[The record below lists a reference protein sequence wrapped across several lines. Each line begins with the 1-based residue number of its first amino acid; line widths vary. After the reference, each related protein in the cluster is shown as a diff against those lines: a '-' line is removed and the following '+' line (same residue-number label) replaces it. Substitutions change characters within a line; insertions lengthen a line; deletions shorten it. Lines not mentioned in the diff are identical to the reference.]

1 MRQTI
6 DQLYADV
13 MSLTSRIT
21 SGFERNDYQ
30 QMSKMAYINEDV
42 RKLYQFQRVLS
53 NLKSTPM
60 TEPVVKMPKKVGLT
74 PNEEASGMNN
84 PRVYNY
90 YTNFNSPLNNQV
102 MQVAT
107 PYPLYSNF
115 GAYNK
120 ALN

>member
-1 MRQTI
+1 MRQTL

-30 QMSKMAYINEDV
+30 QLSKMAYINEDV
-42 RKLYQFQRVLS
+42 RKLSQFKRILS
-53 NLKSTPM
+53 NLKPTVM
-60 TEPVVKMPKKVGLT
+60 TEPSVKLPKQVSLK

-84 PRVYNY
+84 PRVYQY

-102 MQVAT
+102 MQLA
-107 PYPLYSNF
+107 PSFPLYSNF